1 MEPETQKENPTEGMS
16 VTEKRKYFEREIQ
29 HHATGAPRK
38 GPTKQ
43 FSYLADH
50 EVERMK
56 QEDEQKASNMSHE
69 ELLEYMSPDQ
79 ETEFNQVLASKNV
92 GQASVVRT
100 AKAEKRM
107 MAQMKLD
114 SDSDEDAEEE
124 RQGEKLSPSEERAR
138 EAEKRAAW
146 RKARMKSLDDAA
158 LRAKAVIDKAHEL
171 SQNMSI
177 EEAKQKANQFSTLDI
192 AFADADSSEET
203 GTTQNGESGHMVEVT
218 KKQIYE
224 LKLEDGETHQRFSS
238 NDSRR

>member
-79 ETEFNQVLASKNV
+79 ETEFNQVLASI
-92 GQASVVRT
+92 
-100 AKAEKRM
+100 
-107 MAQMKLD
+107 D
-114 SDSDEDAEEE
+114 
-124 RQGEKLSPSEERAR
+124 P
-138 EAEKRAAW
+138 
-146 RKARMKSLDDAA
+146 RMKSLDDAA